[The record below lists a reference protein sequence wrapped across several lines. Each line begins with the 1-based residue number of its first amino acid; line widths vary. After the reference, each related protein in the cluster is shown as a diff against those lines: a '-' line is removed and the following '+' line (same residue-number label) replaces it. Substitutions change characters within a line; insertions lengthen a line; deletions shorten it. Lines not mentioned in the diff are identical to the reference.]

1 MKQLT
6 NKTYDS
12 LSGIGSKNSRNL
24 KEVTLQEETTEI
36 GVSIER
42 SGLKKA
48 TTLELLLPTT
58 RSSKGSR
65 RVSMLELNG
74 FQARELYE
82 TLRSFYESVED

>member
-1 MKQLT
+1 MRQT
-6 NKTYDS
+6 NRTYDS
-12 LSGIGSKNSRNL
+12 LSGIGSKNTRNL
-24 KEVTLQEETTEI
+24 KEIRLPEETTEI

-42 SGLKKA
+42 SGQKKA
-48 TTLELLLPTT
+48 TTLELIVPAT

-82 TLRSFYESVED
+82 TLRSFYESIED